1 MTVVIV
7 ICVGFLVFM
16 IVLGVFRIYAA
27 HRDSNMDDKQ
37 DMDWDD
43 SALNITVNP
52 MDGVGRGLCQGGCG
66 VGWGDGV
73 GCILDLCCTQR

>member
-1 MTVVIV
+1 MCQGGERVW
-7 ICVGFLVFM
+7 
-16 IVLGVFRIYAA
+16 GVFWIFAA

-52 MDGVGRGLCQGGCG
+52 MDGVGRECVREGWGVGRACVRKGRGCG
-66 VGWGDGV
+66 
-73 GCILDLCCTQR
+73 CIPDLCCTQR

>member
-52 MDGVGRGLCQGGCG
+52 MDGVS
-66 VGWGDGV
+66 V
-73 GCILDLCCTQR
+73 

>member
-1 MTVVIV
+1 MTIVIV

-27 HRDSNMDDKQ
+27 HRDSAYDQQ
-37 DMDWDD
+37 DFDWDD

-52 MDGVGRGLCQGGCG
+52 MEGVS
-66 VGWGDGV
+66 
-73 GCILDLCCTQR
+73 

>member
-1 MTVVIV
+1 MGWGGEMVW
-7 ICVGFLVFM
+7 
-16 IVLGVFRIYAA
+16 GVFWIYAA
-27 HRDSNMDDKQ
+27 HRDRNMDDKH
-37 DMDWDD
+37 DTDWDD